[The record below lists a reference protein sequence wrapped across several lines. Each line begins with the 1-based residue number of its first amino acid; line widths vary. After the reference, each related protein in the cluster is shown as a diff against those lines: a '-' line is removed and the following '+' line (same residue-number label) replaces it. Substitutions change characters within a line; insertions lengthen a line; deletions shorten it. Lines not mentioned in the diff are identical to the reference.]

1 MTIKAEGTGIHKE
14 KGSKFLAFAFPVQSD
29 EDIKSNLEKL
39 KREYDDARH
48 CCYAYIFK
56 ADQSQ
61 FRANDDGEPNHS
73 AGDPILGQI
82 RSINLTNTLVAAV
95 RYFGGT
101 KLGVSGL
108 INAYKTAASHALDKI
123 EILRIIIKQPIELEF
138 EYGATNEVMRLV
150 NDFTLEIT
158 KQHFMDSCRISALI
172 PPGDLDKFIP
182 RGSLIKGFKITH
194 REV

>member
-1 MTIKAEGTGIHKE
+1 MTHGIAAMPT
-14 KGSKFLAFAFPVQSD
+14 FLKPTNRS
-29 EDIKSNLEKL
+29 LEPMMMV
-39 KREYDDARH
+39 
-48 CCYAYIFK
+48 
-56 ADQSQ
+56 S
-61 FRANDDGEPNHS
+61 
-73 AGDPILGQI
+73 PIIQRVIL
-82 RSINLTNTLVAAV
+82 S
-95 RYFGGT
+95 
-101 KLGVSGL
+101 
-108 INAYKTAASHALDKI
+108 LDKI